1 MCRITN
7 LLPIGFNRFGEV
19 YMWDECDPVGAFV
32 FMLGMKSG
40 YIRNVFWSET
50 LGAIDLAWGTDKG
63 RLSHI
68 IQKHMVECNDFYTLQ
83 DLVDVVEKAI
93 DYGELSEQGT
103 NASFDY
109 EHYRVSVAR
118 SDEGNWVLT
127 AFDKSRT
134 RKEKQR
140 KEPGTTIGDQSV
152 VDRKNG
158 TLVSSDSQTQM

>member
-1 MCRITN
+1 MCGKIN
-7 LLPIGFNRFGEV
+7 ILPVGFNRFGEV
-19 YMWDECDPVGAFV
+19 YEWDSSDPIGAV
-32 FMLGMKSG
+32 MFMLGLRGG
-40 YIRNVFWSET
+40 YIRNVFRCEV
-50 LGAIDLAWGTDKG
+50 LGGIDLAWGTEKG
-63 RLSHI
+63 GVYHI
-68 IQKHMVECNDFYTLQ
+68 IQKHLIEGDDFDTVQ
-83 DLVDVVEKAI
+83 ELVDILQSAFRH
-93 DYGELSEQGT
+93 GELSEQGS

-109 EHYRVSVAR
+109 GHYRVSVAR

-158 TLVSSDSQTQM
+158 TLVSSDSRGQM